1 MDKVAVALAILNNDE
16 LLEEMAKDAGV
27 LRGAANVLRAGDE
40 AGRAASKY
48 LQSKGHGNLAVAA
61 RVAPHVA
68 AGIGVKKAYDS
79 EPAQKLRRKYQ
90 EYKYRKA
97 MERAQRGY

>member
-1 MDKVAVALAILNNDE
+1 MDKVAAALAILNDDE
-16 LLEEMAKDAGV
+16 LLDEMAKDAGV
-27 LRGAANVLRAGDE
+27 LKGMANVMRAGDE

-48 LQSKGHGNLAVAA
+48 LQSKGHGNLALAA
-61 RVAPHVA
+61 RVAPHA
-68 AGIGVKKAYDS
+68 AAVYGAKKAYDS
-79 EPAQKLRRKYQ
+79 EPAQKVRRKYQ

>member
-1 MDKVAVALAILNNDE
+1 MDKVAIALAILNDDE
-16 LLEEMAKDAGV
+16 LLEEMSKDAGV

-68 AGIGVKKAYDS
+68 AAYGAKKAYDS
-79 EPAQKLRRKYQ
+79 EPSQKLRRKYQ